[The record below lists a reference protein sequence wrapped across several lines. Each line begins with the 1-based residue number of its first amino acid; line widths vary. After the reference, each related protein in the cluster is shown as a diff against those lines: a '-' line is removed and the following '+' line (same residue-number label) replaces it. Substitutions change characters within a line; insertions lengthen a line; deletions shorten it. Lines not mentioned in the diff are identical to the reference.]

1 MYKCLIEKS
10 VQNCY
15 NGISS
20 KWLNYC
26 LLANL
31 KGEMFM
37 KLKKLLAAVT
47 AAALAVTTMA
57 VTSFTASAAGSETI
71 TTGTFAYTASNWEGK
86 PSYNGFNVCV
96 QTFNEPLNC
105 SDYDAI
111 EMTYEATDWGN
122 AKSVAVYTNGGT
134 LGWDSNSTWSHD
146 VGEKTIRYSFSGK
159 GDKTFAEIGCQ
170 VVAPDFQAGTSSE
183 SDLAFSGSIT
193 IKSITLIEKET
204 IEYAVQNVPV
214 PSDNVFPGTF
224 DSTKIN
230 GNNAKIE
237 VTYTASDSN
246 NGIQF
251 QDEAGN
257 TLASISGWG
266 ETGDLTKE
274 VLLSDFS
281 SIPSKMKLNAWG
293 ISSISSIKIYNDSTK
308 GNVYTEGS
316 VTPDPGEGDP
326 SSYTIAFDSTK
337 ELELKVIDASGWGIP
352 AVTKAAQLNVEA
364 IPTGITKGTTTYGE
378 LKAATVNLTGV
389 EFKNF
394 SIEGLTADDVSVSL
408 YAKWGSGWSWTSG
421 GQTWNLSTIDNV
433 ADDDV
438 LQEMG
443 YQININGDKG
453 GINDMEL
460 DAVVKVNSTGGGS
473 EEPEPKPPVTG
484 DAIWEGNTDMGT
496 AWSANVQIP
505 AEKFANIKAGD
516 TLKFTFTKGSA
527 DYFQLK
533 FASASEGWPVLSSP
547 EKNEYDSV
555 DLTDSPY
562 SFVVNAADVAALKA
576 DGMAINGYG
585 VILTKVE
592 LISAGGSEDPKP
604 PVVDPPVNPPV
615 DPDTPSTPD
624 TPVTPPSV
632 GGNSVI
638 MGSTEFNGWYEAVL
652 TKDQLF
658 GSNTGATTIT
668 FTGAD
673 LAKVGYNS
681 ISAGGY
687 KGIDCTG
694 TVTIQVSDID
704 LSDNFFLHVGGNA
717 ATVVTW
723 SFDGGSGGN
732 NPSNPSNPSTPSS
745 GSTYVPPIPSGATS
759 ISMVDTIISTGAASL
774 SFNLGSS
781 AKLDKEV
788 FEALASKGDITVRFN
803 VAGGAYW
810 EVNGENVTA
819 AKAVNLGVR
828 MNSNLIPASAVS
840 ELAGD
845 KTTIQLSLKH
855 NGDFGF
861 TGVLNVPVGKAN
873 DGKFAN
879 LYYYHSGKFDFV
891 GSSAISNGRAKFAFS
906 HASNYIIVIDD
917 YAYGEDVSSA
927 AGMTE
932 TTETSAVPYVA
943 ALVVVSA
950 FAASAVVL
958 KKRLSK

>member
-1 MYKCLIEKS
+1 
-10 VQNCY
+10 
-15 NGISS
+15 
-20 KWLNYC
+20 
-26 LLANL
+26 
-31 KGEMFM
+31 M

-57 VTSFTASAAGSETI
+57 VTSFTASAATEDMVLATNNTVSS
-71 TTGTFAYTASNWEGK
+71 GTFQYKAAEGNTPAK
-86 PSYNGFNVCV
+86 LDGINVDV
-96 QTFNEPLNC
+96 LNKWGQAMDIG
-105 SDYDAI
+105 DYSGI
-111 EMTYEATDWGN
+111 EIVYEATDWGN
-122 AKSVAVYTNGGT
+122 SNFIAVYYNGGT
-134 LGWDSNSTWSHD
+134 LGYANGSTWNKD
-146 VGEKTIRYSFSGK
+146 NGEKTFVLDFPAASG
-159 GDKTFAEIGCQ
+159 
-170 VVAPDFQAGTSSE
+170 
-183 SDLAFSGSIT
+183 
-193 IKSITLIEKET
+193 T
-204 IEYAVQNVPV
+204 IEQVGFQIGA
-214 PSDNVFPGTF
+214 PSLSEGSTDNVDFT
-224 DSTKIN
+224 
-230 GNNAKIE
+230 GNITVKSVKLLAK
-237 VTYTASDSN
+237 
-246 NGIQF
+246 
-251 QDEAGN
+251 
-257 TLASISGWG
+257 
-266 ETGDLTKE
+266 
-274 VLLSDFS
+274 
-281 SIPSKMKLNAWG
+281 
-293 ISSISSIKIYNDSTK
+293 
-308 GNVYTEGS
+308 
-316 VTPDPGEGDP
+316 PGEGGDEPDP

-408 YAKWGSGWSWTSG
+408 YAKWGSGWAWTSG

-473 EEPEPKPPVTG
+473 EEPEPDTPPTPPTPPTGSSDTSGTYTGSVGEGDTQPKIPVKIVPDSGKTLADIRSVTVTVTFADGSWGGGCLGLNAGG
-484 DAIWEGNTDMGT
+484 DWKQATWKRGDDGEELTNTIDTPNGVDDGNAEFQVWWFGGSDNGKGSVSYSVTYTYSDGTVGGGGSSSGDTPGGNTPGGT
-496 AWSANVQIP
+496 
-505 AEKFANIKAGD
+505 
-516 TLKFTFTKGSA
+516 
-527 DYFQLK
+527 
-533 FASASEGWPVLSSP
+533 
-547 EKNEYDSV
+547 
-555 DLTDSPY
+555 
-562 SFVVNAADVAALKA
+562 
-576 DGMAINGYG
+576 
-585 VILTKVE
+585 
-592 LISAGGSEDPKP
+592 
-604 PVVDPPVNPPV
+604 
-615 DPDTPSTPD
+615 
-624 TPVTPPSV
+624 TPPSV
-632 GGNSVI
+632 SGNSVT
-638 MGSTEFNGWYEAVL
+638 MGSTEYDGWYEAVL

-673 LAKVGYNS
+673 LSKVGYNS
-681 ISAGGY
+681 VSAGGY

-694 TVTIQVSDID
+694 TVTIQINDID

-723 SFDGGSGGN
+723 SFNGGSSGGN
-732 NPSNPSNPSTPSS
+732 EPSNPTDPSNPSAPSY
-745 GSTYVPPIPSGATS
+745 GSTYEPPIPSGATS
-759 ISMVDTIISTGAASL
+759 ISMVDTIISTGAASV

-810 EVNGENVTA
+810 EIGGANITS
-819 AKAVNLGVR
+819 AKAVDLGVR
-828 MNSNLIPASAVS
+828 MNSTLIPASAVS

-873 DGKFAN
+873 NGKFAN

-891 GSSAISNGRAKFAFS
+891 GSSAISDGRAKFAFS
-906 HASNYIIVIDD
+906 HASNYLIVIDD